1 MPDPLLVEAAEKYG
15 IPLGVL
21 EGLALTEGQTWDL
34 VSVRGEV
41 GRLQIHPTHAAAIK
55 EQFGLEWGELRNRPD
70 VQIAYHVP
78 RLARAWNDAKGQGGT
93 DSEAA
98 WAVVL
103 LQAPAEQY
111 RSRQYESIMQALGYP
126 GPNPIPP
133 TSPITTPA
141 GMGGA
146 GDPGPPRRDN
156 PKYWVSDPMNPGA
169 PKMFD
174 EEWYSRD
181 VVAYETALQA
191 PMMTKTLQEGEA
203 DQDLGFY
210 FDLVLDQWATEIE
223 AGSLEV
229 AQANV
234 KLNKRLSALDQ
245 GRTMYQALLPR
256 SLAPGAEHI
265 PGREPGGLY
274 EQMGLPSEKAT
285 TVSVNPMAA
294 ALALMGETPEMA
306 APSDLS
312 FEAAIA
318 RAKQLMGEAGV
329 GEPTAALVG
338 AAAPVPPAAARPEV
352 EPPSGWVT
360 PVTPTATEPM
370 MTMARPPGEQL
381 MTPAPP
387 SLAGMTED
395 DKIHLGKIILAMMGG
410 VPGAPPGA
418 SLASILNLLGVS
430 TPVPGALGA
439 VGRGAAIGAG
449 TLADVLKRMRW

>member
-21 EGLALTEGQTWDL
+21 EGLAVTEGMTWDL
-34 VSVRGEV
+34 VAPGEGSV
-41 GRLQIHPTHAAAIK
+41 GRLQIHPIHAAVIK

-70 VQIAYHVP
+70 IQIAFQVP
-78 RLARAWNDAKGQGGT
+78 RLAQAWNGAKGQGGT
-93 DSEAA
+93 DAEAA
-98 WAVVL
+98 WAVVM
-103 LQAPAEQY
+103 LQAPADEY
-111 RSRQYESIMQALGYP
+111 KPRQYESIMQALGYP

-210 FDLVLDQWATEIE
+210 FDLVLDQWGREIE
-223 AGSLEV
+223 AGTLEV

-234 KLNKRLSALDQ
+234 ELNKRLSALDQ

-256 SLAPGAEHI
+256 SLAPGAEYI

-274 EQMGLPSEKAT
+274 EQMGLPSEKAR

-294 ALALMGETPEMA
+294 ALALMGETPEMG
-306 APSDLS
+306 APPDLS

-329 GEPTAALVG
+329 GEPTAAPMDTTATMLG
-338 AAAPVPPAAARPEV
+338 EVPGTAGHRPELSMSV
-352 EPPSGWVT
+352 
-360 PVTPTATEPM
+360 
-370 MTMARPPGEQL
+370 
-381 MTPAPP
+381 
-387 SLAGMTED
+387 D
-395 DKIHLGKIILAMMGG
+395 
-410 VPGAPPGA
+410 
-418 SLASILNLLGVS
+418 
-430 TPVPGALGA
+430 
-439 VGRGAAIGAG
+439 VGRGAAEPMMTAAAPAGAPMG
-449 TLADVLKRMRW
+449 AATPDIITRALAPGALSDEDQIHLISLIEKMLGMDFSAIASRSGRTGPALLAKAAPGAFGDLAEALSRLRP